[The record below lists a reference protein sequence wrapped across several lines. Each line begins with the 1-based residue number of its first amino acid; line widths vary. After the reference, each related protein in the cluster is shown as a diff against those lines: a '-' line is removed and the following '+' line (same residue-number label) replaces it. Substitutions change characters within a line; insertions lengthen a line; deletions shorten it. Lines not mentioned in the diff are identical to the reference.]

1 MALPQIDEPAGLLT
15 GLAFLGFV
23 LWKVWLRFKEDK
35 RTDKASERAHA
46 AEDKIVDG
54 YEALYKQ
61 MRGEFARLADT
72 VNRLS
77 DTIDEERKLRYAAER
92 LADELRSCV
101 ETLERRLRELGQ
113 NP

>member
-46 AEDKIVDG
+46 AEDKIVHGYQELYEQMREEFGRLAGKVDDLSNAVDEERRLR
-54 YEALYKQ
+54 YEAE
-61 MRGEFARLADT
+61 RVARELRAR
-72 VNRLS
+72 VEQL
-77 DTIDEERKLRYAAER
+77 ERKLR
-92 LADELRSCV
+92 
-101 ETLERRLRELGQ
+101 ELGHT
-113 NP
+113 P